1 MDIGN
6 FYQWQDEQRKKFTE
20 GRQVMVSMPDYQEPQ
35 LCTVIGCVT
44 PIEQSFGSR
53 FGVYVDFQG
62 KIVKV
67 MPVECEIV

>member
-6 FYQWQDEQRKKFTE
+6 VYQWQDEQRKKFTE
-20 GRQVMVSMPDYQEPQ
+20 GKQVMVNIPDYQEPQ

-44 PIEQSFGSR
+44 PIEQSLGSR

-62 KIVKV
+62 KTVKV
-67 MPVECEIV
+67 LPMECKIV